1 MQKMAHFRK
10 KLSTGLVAAAAGII
24 MCVGMT
30 AMASEIT
37 SEAASLDM
45 TTDYPGITVNPG
57 DTLSFSLDFSSDEA
71 CDAALSVESIPEGW
85 TGYFGGD
92 GNQVSMVHINSGTE
106 ADNAELA
113 TFNLTL
119 PDEAEEGTYT
129 VELAAD
135 AGSSGSDTLELEIT
149 VNQEELGQSS
159 FTAEYPEQ
167 QGATGTSFSFDTTLV
182 NNRATEQSYSLSAE
196 APTGWTVSFTPSSE
210 TSQVA
215 SVALESG
222 ASEGITVD
230 VTPPENV
237 EKGEYTITCTATSA
251 SDTLTMELSIEIT
264 GTYGVSLSTPTGNLS
279 LDAYAND
286 QRSVTLSITNTGNVD
301 LENLN
306 LTSSAPTDWEVEFSE
321 STIEL
326 LEAGATQEITAYIT
340 PDADA
345 ITGDYLTTLTVSNDE
360 TSADAQFRVSVKI
373 RTTWGIV
380 AVAIIVVLV
389 ILLGCIFKKFGR
401 R

>member
-1 MQKMAHFRK
+1 
-10 KLSTGLVAAAAGII
+10 
-24 MCVGMT
+24 
-30 AMASEIT
+30 
-37 SEAASLDM
+37 
-45 TTDYPGITVNPG
+45 
-57 DTLSFSLDFSSDEA
+57 
-71 CDAALSVESIPEGW
+71 
-85 TGYFGGD
+85 
-92 GNQVSMVHINSGTE
+92 
-106 ADNAELA
+106 
-113 TFNLTL
+113 
-119 PDEAEEGTYT
+119 
-129 VELAAD
+129 
-135 AGSSGSDTLELEIT
+135 
-149 VNQEELGQSS
+149 
-159 FTAEYPEQ
+159 
-167 QGATGTSFSFDTTLV
+167 
-182 NNRATEQSYSLSAE
+182 
-196 APTGWTVSFTPSSE
+196 
-210 TSQVA
+210 
-215 SVALESG
+215 
-222 ASEGITVD
+222 
-230 VTPPENV
+230 
-237 EKGEYTITCTATSA
+237 
-251 SDTLTMELSIEIT
+251 MELSIEIT